1 LAEWQIALIIILGA
15 FLLLMATGLPIA
27 FVFLLINLVGV
38 FMLWGGEA
46 GITQLLR
53 SIRESVSNF
62 NLVPIPLYILMGEI
76 MFHSGVSTRMV
87 DTVDKWI
94 GKLPGRLSL
103 VAVGGGTLFATLS
116 GSGMASCAMLGS
128 TLLPDMKR
136 RGYQNP
142 MSLGPIMGSA
152 GLAIM
157 IPPSSM
163 GVLVATI
170 GQFSVGKLLVAIVV
184 PGLMMAITYAAY
196 IIIRASLQPKLAPV
210 YETPEIPLSDK
221 LISTAR
227 YILPLAFIIFLVLGV
242 IFLGIATPSESAA
255 LGCVGSFI
263 LAAFY
268 KGGLSWE
275 KVRKSFLGT
284 VRVSVMVFLIISGAN
299 AFSQIL
305 SFTGA
310 TEGLVQAFMSI
321 PGSPLIIVALMMIV
335 VLIMGCFMECTSIMM
350 ITLPIFMPVILSLNL
365 DPVWFGA
372 MFLLNMEMA
381 AISPPFGLTLFVMKG
396 VAGHDTTM
404 GEVYRA
410 GIPFLGL
417 NLVVMALM
425 LFFPIVTQWLPSM
438 MIKL

>member
-1 LAEWQIALIIILGA
+1 MAEWQIALLLILGA
-15 FLLLMATGLPIA
+15 FLVLMATGLPIA
-27 FVFLLINLVGV
+27 FVFLLINVVGV
-38 FMLWGGEA
+38 FLLWGGEV

-53 SIRESVSNF
+53 SIRDSISNF

-76 MFHSGVSTRMV
+76 MFQSGISTRMI

-94 GKLPGRLSL
+94 GRLPGRLSL

-128 TLLPDMKR
+128 TLLPDMKK
-136 RGYQNP
+136 RGYKTA

-170 GQFSVGKLLVAIVV
+170 GKFSVGKLLVAIVI

-196 IIIRASLQPKLAPV
+196 ILIRARLQPELAPV
-210 YETPEIPLSDK
+210 YETPKISLSDK
-221 LISTAR
+221 LISSVK

-263 LAAFY
+263 LAACY
-268 KGGLSWE
+268 KGGLNWE
-275 KVRKSFLGT
+275 KTRKSMLGT
-284 VRVSVMVFLIISGAN
+284 VRVSVMVFLIISGAV
-299 AFSQIL
+299 AFSQIM

-310 TEGLVQAFMSI
+310 TQGLVEAFMAI
-321 PGSPLIIVALMMIV
+321 PGSPLLIVALMMVV

-350 ITLPIFMPVILSLNL
+350 ITLPIFIPVILALDL

-396 VAGHDTTM
+396 VAGQDVTM

-417 NLVVMALM
+417 NIIVMALM
-425 LFFPIVTQWLPSM
+425 LFFPITTQWLPSL
-438 MIKL
+438 MIR

>member
-1 LAEWQIALIIILGA
+1 MAEWQIALIIILGA

-27 FVFLLINLVGV
+27 FVFLLINVVGV
-38 FMLWGGEA
+38 YFLWGGEV
-46 GITQLLR
+46 GISQLVR
-53 SIRESVSNF
+53 SIRDSISNF

-76 MFHSGVSTRMV
+76 MFQSGISSRMI

-94 GKLPGRLSL
+94 GRLPGRLSL

-128 TLLPDMKR
+128 TLLPDMKK
-136 RGYQNP
+136 RGYKNP
-142 MSLGPIMGSA
+142 LSLGPIMGSA

-170 GQFSVGKLLVAIVV
+170 GQFSVGKLLVAIVI
-184 PGLMMAITYAAY
+184 PGLLMAVTYTSY
-196 IIIRASLQPKLAPV
+196 ILIRAKLQPELAPV
-210 YETPEIPLSDK
+210 YETPHIPVSEK
-221 LISTAR
+221 LIATTK

-263 LAAFY
+263 LAACY
-268 KGGLSWE
+268 KGGLNWP
-275 KVRKSFLGT
+275 KIKKSLYGT
-284 VRVSVMVFLIISGAN
+284 VRVATMVFMIMSGAM
-299 AFSQIL
+299 AFSQIM

-310 TEGLVQAFMSI
+310 SEGLVQAFMAL
-321 PGSPLIIVALMMIV
+321 PGNGLFIVALMMIV

-350 ITLPIFMPVILSLNL
+350 ITLPIFIPVILALNY

-396 VAGHDTTM
+396 VAGNDATM
-404 GEVYRA
+404 GEIYWA
-410 GIPFLGL
+410 GMPFLGL

-425 LFFPIVTQWLPSM
+425 LFFPFFTQWLPSLM
-438 MIKL
+438 MKL

>member
-1 LAEWQIALIIILGA
+1 MAEWQIALIIIIGA

-27 FVFLLINLVGV
+27 FVFLLINVVGV
-38 FMLWGGEA
+38 FLLWGGEV

-53 SIRESVSNF
+53 SIRDSISNF

-76 MFHSGVSTRMV
+76 MFQSGISTRMI

-94 GKLPGRLSL
+94 GRLPGRLSL

-128 TLLPDMKR
+128 TLLPDMKK
-136 RGYQNP
+136 RGYKTA

-170 GQFSVGKLLVAIVV
+170 GKFSVGKLLVAIVI
-184 PGLMMAITYAAY
+184 PGLMMAVTYAAY
-196 IIIRASLQPKLAPV
+196 ILIRARLQPNLAPV
-210 YETPEIPLSDK
+210 YETPAVSLSNK
-221 LISTAR
+221 LISSVK

-263 LAAFY
+263 LAACY
-268 KGGLSWE
+268 KDGLNWE
-275 KVRKSFLGT
+275 KTRKSIYST
-284 VRVSVMVFLIISGAN
+284 VRVSVMVFMIISGAV
-299 AFSQIL
+299 AFSQIM

-310 TEGLVQAFMSI
+310 TQGLVEAFMAI
-321 PGSPLIIVALMMIV
+321 PGSPLIVVALMMVV

-350 ITLPIFMPVILSLNL
+350 ITLPIFIPVILALDL

-372 MFLLNMEMA
+372 MFLLTMEMA

-396 VAGHDTTM
+396 VAGKDVTM
-404 GEVYRA
+404 GEVYKA
-410 GIPFLGL
+410 GLPFLGL

-425 LFFPIVTQWLPSM
+425 LFFPITTQWLPSL
-438 MIKL
+438 MIK

>member
-1 LAEWQIALIIILGA
+1 MI
-15 FLLLMATGLPIA
+15 
-27 FVFLLINLVGV
+27 
-38 FMLWGGEA
+38 
-46 GITQLLR
+46 
-53 SIRESVSNF
+53 
-62 NLVPIPLYILMGEI
+62 
-76 MFHSGVSTRMV
+76 

-94 GKLPGRLSL
+94 GRLPGRLSL

-128 TLLPDMKR
+128 TLLPDMKK
-136 RGYQNP
+136 RGYKTA

-170 GQFSVGKLLVAIVV
+170 GKFSVGKLLVAIVI
-184 PGLMMAITYAAY
+184 PGLMMAVTYAAY
-196 IIIRASLQPKLAPV
+196 ILIRARLQPNLAPV
-210 YETPEIPLSDK
+210 YETPAVSLSNK
-221 LISTAR
+221 LISSVK

-263 LAAFY
+263 LAACY
-268 KGGLSWE
+268 KDGLNWE
-275 KVRKSFLGT
+275 KTRKSIYST
-284 VRVSVMVFLIISGAN
+284 VRVSVMVFMIISGAV
-299 AFSQIL
+299 AFSQIM

-310 TEGLVQAFMSI
+310 TQGLVEAFMAI
-321 PGSPLIIVALMMIV
+321 PGSPLIVVALMMVV

-350 ITLPIFMPVILSLNL
+350 ITLPIFIPVILALDL

-396 VAGHDTTM
+396 VAGKDVTM
-404 GEVYRA
+404 GEVYKA
-410 GIPFLGL
+410 GLPFLGL

-425 LFFPIVTQWLPSM
+425 LFFPITTQWLPSL
-438 MIKL
+438 MIK

>member
-1 LAEWQIALIIILGA
+1 MAEWQIALIVIIGA

-27 FVFLLINLVGV
+27 FVFLLINVVGV
-38 FMLWGGEA
+38 FFLWGGEV
-46 GITQLLR
+46 GISQLVR
-53 SIRESVSNF
+53 SIRDSISNF
-62 NLVPIPLYILMGEI
+62 SLVPIPLYILMGEI
-76 MFHSGVSTRMV
+76 MFQSGISTRMI

-94 GKLPGRLSL
+94 GRLPGRLSL

-128 TLLPDMKR
+128 TLLPDMKK
-136 RGYQNP
+136 RGYKNP

-170 GQFSVGKLLVAIVV
+170 GQFSVGRLLVAIVI
-184 PGLMMAITYAAY
+184 PGLLMAVTYTAY
-196 IIIRASLQPKLAPV
+196 ILIRCRLQPELAPI
-210 YETPEIPLSDK
+210 YETPKIPLSDK
-221 LISTAR
+221 LVSSAK

-255 LGCVGSFI
+255 LGCAGSFI
-263 LAAFY
+263 LAACY
-268 KGGLSWE
+268 KGGLKWE
-275 KVRKSFLGT
+275 KIKKSVLGT
-284 VRVSVMVFLIISGAN
+284 VRVSTMVFLIISGAM
-299 AFSQIL
+299 AFSQIM

-310 TEGLVQAFMSI
+310 SQGLVEAFMAI
-321 PGSPLIIVALMMIV
+321 PGSPLLVVVLMMIV

-350 ITLPIFMPVILSLNL
+350 ITLPIFIPVILALDF

-396 VAGHDTTM
+396 VAGKDTTM

-410 GIPFLGL
+410 GAPFLGL
-417 NLVVMALM
+417 NIVVMALM
-425 LFFPIVTQWLPSM
+425 LFFPIFTQWLPSL
-438 MIKL
+438 MIR